1 MEKILL
7 IIFDPSLRQ
16 LYHELLS
23 TSDYEVIPADSI
35 ENALLSLMG
44 NRISIV
50 AIYVDDDNREE
61 AEMFLKLCRYRQIWM
76 DLRFAVISSQ
86 LINYPYNSMLDL
98 KLNPDIL
105 EADEIAS
112 IIRNAL

>member
-16 LYHELLS
+16 LYHELLNS
-23 TSDYEVIPADSI
+23 SEFEVIPVDSI
-35 ENALLSLMG
+35 ETAMLNLMG
-44 NRISIV
+44 NKISIV

-61 AEMFLKLCRYRQIWM
+61 AEMFLKLCRYRQAWHE
-76 DLRFAVISSQ
+76 LRFAVISNQ
-86 LINYPYNSMLDL
+86 IINYPYNSMLDV

-112 IIRNAL
+112 VIRNAL